1 MTLQQRNCKVTWPE
15 VIRLFAALPLGK
27 GMLSSRAKLQLLDDP
42 SYSTS
47 IYTNQVF
54 SQASLEQVY
63 TLIPCASLS

>member
-1 MTLQQRNCKVTWPE
+1 MALQQRNCKVTWPE
-15 VIRLFAALPLGK
+15 VIRLFALGK

-54 SQASLEQVY
+54 SQASLEQVH
-63 TLIPCASLS
+63 TLIPCAPLS